1 MVAAFNEFCSPNIEE
16 ALEDVCRKGYD
27 TIIIVLHDAHS
38 RGFFHSEEEILSKI
52 KKISTKHRKRIL
64 YMWPFNVE
72 DID

>member
-1 MVAAFNEFCSPNIEE
+1 VVAAFNEFCSPNIEE

-38 RGFFHSEEEILSKI
+38 RRFF
-52 KKISTKHRKRIL
+52 TQ
-64 YMWPFNVE
+64 MWPFNVE